1 MRDRGIGAHEAT
13 GEHPD
18 RRDCRD
24 NPVRR
29 RNIVVLEAGRVAL
42 VEEDLP
48 PLPDGGLLLQTLATG
63 LSPGT
68 ELTFVKGDHP
78 GLHSEFDTELGLF
91 QPGTRSSGYP
101 IQRLGYMEVA
111 RVAQTRTDAFA
122 VGDTVASAYGHAT
135 AHVSDPVHEHVV
147 PLPDDLDPI
156 LGVYV
161 AHVGPICANGLLH
174 AAAEVVGRTVARLG
188 EGVEGRRIVV
198 TGAGLIGLLT
208 ALLAHEHGAE
218 EVAIVEQ
225 DARRREL
232 AEALDLLA
240 VDAEDDPAL
249 TLKTRW
255 RHGPRDH
262 GADVAF
268 QCRGRPRALATALRA
283 VRPQGTV
290 VDLAFYTE
298 GADLVRLGD
307 EFHHNGLTLRSAQ
320 IGRSP
325 AGMASVWDRQRL
337 SAETIRFLRARGD
350 DIRKHVMTDVV
361 DIAQAPSL
369 LIDVAARRR
378 HVLSTVFTVGN
389 EEHRA

>member
-1 MRDRGIGAHEAT
+1 MK
-13 GEHPD
+13 
-18 RRDCRD
+18 
-24 NPVRR
+24 R
-29 RNIVVLEAGRVAL
+29 RNLVVQEPGRLEL

-78 GLHSEFDTELGLF
+78 GLYSQFDAELGLF
-91 QPGTRSSGYP
+91 QPGRPSSGYP
-101 IQRLGYMEVA
+101 VRRLGYMEVA
-111 RVAQTRTDAFA
+111 RVAQTKTDAFS
-122 VGDTVASAYGHAT
+122 VGDLVASAYGHAT
-135 AHVSDPVHEHVV
+135 AHVSNPLYEHVV
-147 PLPDDLDPI
+147 PLPDDLDPL

-161 AHVGPICANGLLH
+161 AHLGPICANGLLY
-174 AAAEVVGRTVARLG
+174 AAAEVVGRAETSLRK
-188 EGVEGRRIVV
+188 GVEGRRVVV

-218 EVAIVEQ
+218 EVAVVDQ
-225 DARRREL
+225 DSRRLVL
-232 AEALDLLA
+232 AEALGLIPL
-240 VDAEDDPAL
+240 DADDDPAL

-255 RHGPRDH
+255 RHGPQDH

-283 VRPQGTV
+283 LRPQGTV

-320 IGRSP
+320 IGRVP
-325 AGMASVWDRQRL
+325 PGMASVWDRQRL

-350 DIRKHVMTDVV
+350 DIRKHLITDVM
-361 DIAQAPSL
+361 DIAQAPHL
-369 LIDVAARRR
+369 LSGVAARRR
-378 HVLSTVFTVGN
+378 HVLSVVFTVGN
-389 EEHRA
+389 MTHPTD

>member
-1 MRDRGIGAHEAT
+1 
-13 GEHPD
+13 
-18 RRDCRD
+18 
-24 NPVRR
+24 VRR